1 MPSCYA
7 EDLKWLIDNLRRTIA
22 LATVVW
28 LVTGC
33 GSDPPVATTVT
44 VSPGSATLRS
54 VGESVQL
61 AAAVLDQT
69 GSAMTG
75 VTVAWTTGDAAV
87 ATVSGTGLV
96 AAVANGTATVTATA
110 GGVSSKAQVTVEQQV
125 TAVEVTPAADT
136 LASLGD
142 TLRLSAVASDANG
155 HAVAGAEVVWSSDQ
169 ESVVAV
175 SGTGLAEAL
184 SNGTATV
191 TATAGGVS
199 GEARVTVEQQVAAVE
214 VTPAAHTLASL
225 GDTLRLSAEA
235 RDANG
240 HAVERVQSF
249 AWTSGDESV
258 ATVDGSG
265 LATAVDNGTAAIGAE
280 AEGVSGSATLTV
292 AQVVTEVV
300 VAPPVD
306 TMVSLMDT
314 VRLAA
319 EARDA
324 NGNAV
329 ERVQS
334 FAWTS
339 GDESVATVD
348 GSGLATAVDNG
359 TAAIGAEAEG
369 VSGSATLTVAQV
381 VTEVIVAPS
390 ADTLVSLGD
399 TLRLSAEAFD
409 ANGHAVVDAEVGW
422 SSDQESVV
430 AVSGTGLAEALS
442 NGTATVTATAG
453 GVSGEAQVTVEQQ
466 VAAVEV
472 TPAADTLA
480 SLGDTL
486 RLSAEAS
493 DANGHAVAD
502 AEVGWSSDQESVVA
516 VSGTGLAEALSNGT
530 ATVTA
535 TAGGVSGEAQ
545 VTVEQQVAA
554 LEVTPAA
561 DTLVSL
567 GDTLRLS
574 AEALDANGHAV
585 EGAEVGWSSDQES
598 VVAVSGTGLA
608 EALSNGTA
616 TVTATAG
623 GVSGEAQVTV
633 EQQVAAVEVTPA
645 ADTLASLGDTLRL
658 SAEASDAN
666 GHAVTGAEVG
676 WSSDDT
682 TVATVDGTGL
692 VTAVANG
699 TATVTATVED
709 VGGSAEVT
717 VIVPK
722 SDRAALVALYHATN
736 GDSWSNRY
744 NWLTDEPLGEWYGV
758 LTDDSGRVVDL
769 DLSGNKLSGTIPPE
783 LGHLANLELLNLSQ
797 NELKGE
803 IPSELGDLSNLEQLY
818 LHNMTYWG
826 DLTGTIPPEL
836 GKLSKLERLYLSDNK
851 LRGAIPSELGDLSN
865 LELLDLGKNSLSG
878 KIPPELGKLSNLE
891 LLDLDGNNLR
901 GAIPSELGDL
911 SNLERLYLGFNS
923 LTDPIPA
930 SFVDIPLD
938 TFWWSRNDGLCAP
951 DTEEFQEWIDSIK
964 DHWGDGYCDQ

>member
-1 MPSCYA
+1 MTHDIRYDHSHVHRTRAQPELPRPPCRCASPSA
-7 EDLKWLIDNLRRTIA
+7 K
-22 LATVVW
+22 
-28 LVTGC
+28 
-33 GSDPPVATTVT
+33 
-44 VSPGSATLRS
+44 
-54 VGESVQL
+54 
-61 AAAVLDQT
+61 
-69 GSAMTG
+69 
-75 VTVAWTTGDAAV
+75 TVAWTTGDAAV

-96 AAVANGTATVTATA
+96 AAVANGTATVTATVS
-110 GGVSSKAQVTVEQQV
+110 GVSGKAQVTVEQQV

-199 GEARVTVEQQVAAVE
+199 GEAKVTVEQQVAAVE

-249 AWTSGDESV
+249 AWTSGNASV

-265 LATAVDNGTAAIGAE
+265 LATAVGNGTAAIGSE

-300 VAPPVD
+300 VTPPVD

-329 ERVQS
+329 ERVRS

-348 GSGLATAVDNG
+348 GSGLATAVRNG

-399 TLRLSAEAFD
+399 TLRLSAEALD

-430 AVSGTGLAEALS
+430 AVDGTGLAEALS

-472 TPAADTLA
+472 TPAADTLV

-493 DANGHAVAD
+493 DANGHAVVD
-502 AEVGWSSDQESVVA
+502 AEVGWSSDQESVA
-516 VSGTGLAEALSNGT
+516 TVSGTGLVAAVANGR

-535 TAGGVSGEAQ
+535 TAGGVSGEAE

-554 LEVTPAA
+554 VEVTPAA

-574 AEALDANGHAV
+574 AEAFDANGHAV
-585 EGAEVGWSSDQES
+585 ADTEGWVVVGPGVRRGCERH
-598 VVAVSGTGLA
+598 G
-608 EALSNGTA
+608 
-616 TVTATAG
+616 AG
-623 GVSGEAQVTV
+623 GG
-633 EQQVAAVEVTPA
+633 AVQRNG
-645 ADTLASLGDTLRL
+645 DRDGDGGRSLGRGPGDGGATGRGRGGD
-658 SAEASDAN
+658 SGC
-666 GHAVTGAEVG
+666 GHAG
-676 WSSDDT
+676 
-682 TVATVDGTGL
+682 VAG
-692 VTAVANG
+692 
-699 TATVTATVED
+699 
-709 VGGSAEVT
+709 
-717 VIVPK
+717 
-722 SDRAALVALYHATN
+722 RHAA
-736 GDSWSNRY
+736 
-744 NWLTDEPLGEWYGV
+744 PLGGGIRRERACGDWRR
-758 LTDDSGRVVDL
+758 SRVVVGRHD
-769 DLSGNKLSGTIPPE
+769 G
-783 LGHLANLELLNLSQ
+783 GH
-797 NELKGE
+797 G
-803 IPSELGDLSNLEQLY
+803 G
-818 LHNMTYWG
+818 
-826 DLTGTIPPEL
+826 
-836 GKLSKLERLYLSDNK
+836 R
-851 LRGAIPSELGDLSN
+851 
-865 LELLDLGKNSLSG
+865 
-878 KIPPELGKLSNLE
+878 
-891 LLDLDGNNLR
+891 DG
-901 GAIPSELGDL
+901 G
-911 SNLERLYLGFNS
+911 
-923 LTDPIPA
+923 
-930 SFVDIPLD
+930 
-938 TFWWSRNDGLCAP
+938 W
-951 DTEEFQEWIDSIK
+951 
-964 DHWGDGYCDQ
+964 